1 MSKLK
6 GWRTRLFSALV
17 ALYGA
22 IELVDPHLI
31 ADALGLGTQGRAIV
45 IIAIAVGVYALRQIT
60 TTAPGKAN

>member
-1 MSKLK
+1 MKKLK

-31 ADALGLGTQGRAIV
+31 ADALGVDTQGRAI
-45 IIAIAVGVYALRQIT
+45 IIISIAVGMYVLRQVT
-60 TTAPGKAN
+60 TTAPGRAE